1 MLVSNIN
8 RYYVGDINGQIR
20 HQHLKL
26 VTEMVTHYKCFVIAM
41 DQSNRTDVDWD
52 HRSCSIFDWK

>member
-8 RYYVGDINGQIR
+8 RYYVVDKNGQIR

-41 DQSNRTDVDWD
+41 DQSNRTDVD
-52 HRSCSIFDWK
+52 